1 MKWHVL
7 QDNNICLKNHVKGS
21 SIPAEF
27 LITDDEI
34 PKNEHEDD
42 EDEKVKLETLSEGL
56 KTLSS
61 KLEGI
66 ENKQDEYHK
75 EMLSSFDRIFD
86 ILKEQNE
93 QQQKSPYID
102 VPDWTG
108 PDLEC
113 DTKWLGTE
121 VWPVAVNSGC
131 HIGDNFI
138 SCVCTLPG
146 SVKCVRRHIAEKK
159 ARVKQELGTAFY
171 DWQLDKVGEDVRNS
185 WTEVDEKKFRHAI
198 RLDPPASKRYFWDR
212 ISQTFP
218 NKSRASLVSYYFNVY
233 ILERIAYRSRYS
245 FFDKSCMIFLS

>member
-1 MKWHVL
+1 MLKKDKSYDLHFTHPLLKPREKFCDFKQRIEMKWHVL

-121 VWPVAVNSGC
+121 TPHC
-131 HIGDNFI
+131 
-138 SCVCTLPG
+138 
-146 SVKCVRRHIAEKK
+146 
-159 ARVKQELGTAFY
+159 
-171 DWQLDKVGEDVRNS
+171 
-185 WTEVDEKKFRHAI
+185 
-198 RLDPPASKRYFWDR
+198 
-212 ISQTFP
+212 
-218 NKSRASLVSYYFNVY
+218 
-233 ILERIAYRSRYS
+233 
-245 FFDKSCMIFLS
+245 